1 MQLVYPTPPATPVT
15 HDRLLPTSETC
26 NRVGGVSKSTLY
38 TWVRSGEFPAPIPL
52 TPGGSCVAFLESQ
65 VNAWIRQRAQ
75 TAAEQ
80 GAAGR
85 AKSPNPRARAA
96 Q

>member
-1 MQLVYPTPPATPVT
+1 MQVVNPNAQPTQAAP
-15 HDRLLPTSETC
+15 DRLLPIDETC
-26 NRVGGVSKSTLY
+26 IRAGRVSKSTLHGWIRDKY
-38 TWVRSGEFPAPIPL
+38 FPAPIPL
-52 TPGGSCVAFLESQ
+52 NPSGSRVAFLESQ
-65 VNAWIRQRAQ
+65 VNAWIQERARR
-75 TAAEQ
+75 AAEL

>member
-1 MQLVYPTPPATPVT
+1 MHLINPSTPPEPVPT
-15 HDRLLPTSETC
+15 DRLLPIEETC
-26 NRVGGVSKSTLY
+26 IRAGRVSKSTLHGWIRDKY
-38 TWVRSGEFPAPIPL
+38 FPAPIPL
-52 TPGGSCVAFLESQ
+52 NPSGSRVAFLESQ
-65 VNAWIRQRAQ
+65 VNAWIQERARV
-75 TAAEQ
+75 AAEL

>member
-1 MQLVYPTPPATPVT
+1 MHLVNPTPPAPPVVP
-15 HDRLLPTSETC
+15 DRLLPTHETC
-26 NRVGGVSKSTLY
+26 TRVGGVSKSTLHA
-38 TWVRSGEFPAPIPL
+38 WVRAGEFPAPIPL
-52 TPGGSCVAFLESQ
+52 TPGGTRVAFLESQ
-65 VNAWIRQRAQ
+65 VNAWIQQRAE
-75 TAAEQ
+75 AAALQ